1 MKKNKFIVAALLAT
15 AVYMLEADG
24 WAQEAGAGAPLD
36 ETGLMFMGEELYTV
50 SIASR
55 KAEPLRRAPAAVTV
69 IQGDDLGRY
78 RTLADVLRHMPG
90 FFVERNELKDRI
102 FLRGIP
108 DSFLVLMDGV
118 PFASDASTRD
128 YPRGMDLSLD
138 YIEKIEIIRGPG
150 SALWGPDAFTG
161 VVNLVTKKGEKLQG
175 AQVSGEVGSDHTRG
189 ANMQCGFAKNGWDSY
204 LFGSSSQTHGFE
216 KDLPGSQRLDD
227 RFGEVYGKV
236 SYKDILE
243 ISGRYSKYSD
253 YYTEPT
259 FLLEGKEFKPISFI
273 QTTLNKSFAKSSV
286 SLQAWY
292 QFFNSLE
299 DYDPTRYKQKN
310 KQYGT
315 EFKYDQTLFESNFAT
330 FGASFRD
337 NDGSPT
343 KLRSLGVESTYFPR
357 YNTRR
362 YSLYFQDKWKLTD
375 NLEVTGG
382 LRWDNH
388 SQYDKFFSPRFG
400 INYLFWEY
408 FDMKLLYGR
417 AFRTPSLAVVI
428 EKPSLNPEK
437 IDSYEIE
444 LGYHY
449 RNLFGIE
456 LNFFYNTLKDLI
468 ERNALGEISNKGSD
482 RVKGVELSVTSSPL
496 KNVTLYGNYS
506 HLFGKRQKGASATT
520 VTPDPDDPNKTIENT
535 IESFYNVAPDNIVN
549 CGIEYSFLRHFRAN
563 LEMNFVD
570 QRKLGQT
577 STKGAK
583 STTNTTRS
591 SLGSY
596 ATFDANL
603 FITGLPLKNMELA
616 LKLRNLF
623 DRQYTTRGV
632 FGNLESEGSKA
643 YFVIKYKF

>member
-1 MKKNKFIVAALLAT
+1 MKKNKCIAAALLVA
-15 AVYMLEADG
+15 AVCTLQADAR
-24 WAQEAGAGAPLD
+24 AQVAAAGAPLD

-69 IQGDDLGRY
+69 IQGEDLNRY

-90 FFVERNELKDRI
+90 FFVERNEVKDRI

-128 YPRGMDLSLD
+128 YPRGMDLSLE
-138 YIEKIEIIRGPG
+138 YIEKIEVIRGPG
-150 SALWGPDAFTG
+150 SALWGPDAFSG

-175 AQVSGEVGSDHTRG
+175 GQVSAEVGSDDTRG
-189 ANMQCGFAKNGWDSY
+189 ANMQCGYAKNGWDSY
-204 LFGSSSQTHGFE
+204 LFGSSSQSHGFE

-227 RFGEVYGKV
+227 RYGEVYGKV
-236 SYKDILE
+236 SYKDIFE
-243 ISGRYSKYSD
+243 ISGRYSKYRD
-253 YYTEPT
+253 YYTEPS
-259 FLLEGKEFKPISFI
+259 FLLEGQESKPISFV
-273 QTTLNKSFAKSSV
+273 QATLNKSFAKSSV
-286 SLQAWY
+286 SLQGWY

-299 DYDPTRYKQKN
+299 DYDPSRYRQQN
-310 KQYGT
+310 NQFGA
-315 EFKYDQTLFESNFAT
+315 ELKYDQTLFESNFAT
-330 FGASFRD
+330 FGASFRY
-337 NDGSPT
+337 NDGSRT
-343 KLRSLGVESTYFPR
+343 KLRTNGEESTYFPS
-357 YNTRR
+357 YYTRR

-375 NLEVTGG
+375 NLETTFG

-388 SQYDKFFSPRFG
+388 SIYERFFSPRFG
-400 INYLFWEY
+400 INYLFLEY
-408 FDMKLLYGR
+408 FDVKLLYGR

-428 EKPSLNPEK
+428 EQPGLKPEQ

-482 RVKGVELSVTSSPL
+482 RVKGFELSVTSSPV
-496 KNVTLYGNYS
+496 KNVSLYGNYS
-506 HLFGKRQKGASATT
+506 RLFGKRQKGASATT
-520 VTPDPDDPNKTIENT
+520 VTPNPDDPNKTIENT
-535 IESFYNVAPDNIVN
+535 IESFYSVAPDHIVN

-577 STKGAK
+577 STKNTK
-583 STTNTTRS
+583 STTNTTHT

-643 YFVIKYKF
+643 YFIIKYKF